1 MANAITLEE
10 IINFLL
16 EAPMFCDLD
25 PAELSE
31 IVHIMQIQRL
41 REGQMVFR
49 QGDAGDGWY
58 VLYDGGIEVVKE
70 TELGSRVVADLG
82 PTACFG
88 EMAVLDGSTRSATVR
103 AKAESTAFRFPR
115 REFQNLIDGNNLAA
129 FKLVYQMALVLA
141 ARQRK
146 TTTRVAE
153 MLRTD
158 SDVDYREGLSPILDE
173 ASLAE

>member
-1 MANAITLEE
+1 MASAITLEE

-16 EAPMFCDLD
+16 EAPMFGDLD
-25 PAELSE
+25 PTELSE

-41 REGQMVFR
+41 REGQNVFR

-58 VLYDGGIEVVKE
+58 VLYDGQVEVVKE
-70 TELGSRVVADLG
+70 TELGSRGVAELG
-82 PTACFG
+82 SAACFG

-103 AKAESTAFRFPR
+103 ATVESTAFRFPR
-115 REFQNLIDGNNLAA
+115 REFQNLIDSNNLAA

-141 ARQRK
+141 ARQRN
-146 TTTRVAE
+146 TTTKVAE
-153 MLRTD
+153 MLRADT
-158 SDVDYREGLSPILDE
+158 DVDYREGLHPILDE